1 MSKKVRL
8 TPELETKYREWLRA
22 QRAAGLAYAVGD
34 EEVPGR
40 ALTDADSASVAK
52 WMREADV
59 AGVEFEEEE
68 EFEDD
73 TEPVTKTE
81 KAAAP
86 LTDNQRW
93 WFAGG
98 AVVFLVAVALALLL

>member
-59 AGVEFEEEE
+59 AGVEFEEGEYEE
-68 EFEDD
+68 E
-73 TEPVTKTE
+73 TEPVAKTE

>member
-68 EFEDD
+68 YEEE
-73 TEPVTKTE
+73 TKPVTKTE